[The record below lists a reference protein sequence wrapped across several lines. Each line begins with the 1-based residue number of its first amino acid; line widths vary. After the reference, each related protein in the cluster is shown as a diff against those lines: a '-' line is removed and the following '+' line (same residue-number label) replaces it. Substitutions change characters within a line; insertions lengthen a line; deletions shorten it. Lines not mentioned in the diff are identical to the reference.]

1 MNVLN
6 KLTKK
11 NLLLNKKRTIV
22 TIIGIMLST
31 ALVCAVAGLV
41 TSAQQTFVNLIK
53 NTDGDYHI
61 SFSNVPQEQQKYIIQ
76 NNAVDSYYTTKEL
89 GYSKFESIQNEDK
102 PYIYV
107 VAMNENAFEK
117 GAYKLI
123 EGRMAQNENEIVI
136 PQHLIDNG
144 RVKINVGDKITLNI
158 GTRELMDGSKL
169 NQKNP
174 YLASSSKEYIYQ
186 ETGKA
191 GDNEDYEE
199 QIVDGQTKEYTVVG
213 IMKRTN
219 TGLEPYSAPGYTAV
233 TYSNDEKNADG
244 TDKITSMGTKLNTNA
259 SNEILSAEENEK
271 SVTADATIKNSQTA
285 NFYVTLKNPKEYEN
299 VKNQIKNTIE
309 AETKNEIEVEVNS
322 DLLRFEGVLSESTL
336 GVLYGIASVIIVI
349 IIVSSVF
356 VIRNS
361 FSISVSEKT
370 KQYGMLASVGATKKQ
385 IKRSVLLEGL
395 YIGIIAIPLGILLGI
410 VAIIIL
416 LWIVNLLIGDM
427 MEGTEFVYNVP
438 GMAIL
443 ISVVISGITIFLSC
457 LIPAIKASKIPPIEA
472 IRGTDDIKIKTRK
485 IKTSKLTKKLF
496 GIGGVIASKN
506 LKRNRKKYRTTVVSL
521 VVSISI
527 FIALSSFL
535 TYGQMMTGSY
545 YTDLSYNIAVNGGN
559 EALYEKIATWSGI
572 NSYSYSYQT
581 SAEIDVNKYG
591 TDFAKEELENK
602 KQIYEEDFPE
612 NVGKYEY
619 NTLGLTIVMVNND
632 YFKSY
637 VKSLGMNEKDYS
649 NIAILGD
656 DMMHYLGQ
664 GKSKVEHY
672 FNVKAGESMEVTMDD
687 EQKQIKISKITTER
701 PMGYESCYTEGGYL
715 FVSEDY
721 PVVTKDKSELNS
733 GNLCIDAQKPSE
745 IENKLTD
752 LKKEGEDF
760 EDIMITNLAEYADQQ
775 KRIIILV
782 SIFLYGFIAVITLIG
797 VTNIFNTITTNMI
810 LRSKEFANLKS
821 IGMTTKE
828 FNKMIRLESVMYGTK
843 SLLIGIPIGLLGSYE
858 IFKSFTNSIDF
869 GFIIP
874 WQAIIISVIFVF
886 IIVGLTMKYSLNK
899 INKQNI
905 IETIRQDNI

>member
-11 NLLLNKKRTIV
+11 NLLLNKKRTVV

-76 NNAVDSYYTTKEL
+76 NNAVDSYYVTKEL

-107 VAMNENAFEK
+107 VSMNENAFEK

-144 RVKINVGDKITLNI
+144 RVKINVGDKITLNV

-199 QIVDGQTKEYTVVG
+199 QIVDGQKKEYTVVG
-213 IMKRTN
+213 IMQRPN
-219 TGLEPYSAPGYTAV
+219 TGVEPYTAPGYTAV

-244 TDKITSMGTKLNTNA
+244 TDKITSIGTKLNTNA

-299 VKNQIKNTIE
+299 VINQIKNTME
-309 AETKNEIEVEVNS
+309 AETDSEIEVDINE

-395 YIGIIAIPLGILLGI
+395 YIGIVAIPLGILLGI

-535 TYGQMMTGSY
+535 TYGQMMTSSY
-545 YTDLSYNIAVNGGN
+545 YTDLNYNIAVNGGN
-559 EALYEKIATWSGI
+559 ETLYEKIATWSGI

-612 NVGKYEY
+612 DVGKYEY

-721 PVVTKDKSELNS
+721 PVVTKDRSELNS
-733 GNLCIDAQKPSE
+733 GSLCIDAQKPSE

-752 LKKEGEDF
+752 LKKEGEEF

-775 KRIIILV
+775 RRIIILV

-828 FNKMIRLESVMYGTK
+828 FNKMIKLESIMYGAK
-843 SLLIGIPIGLLGSYE
+843 SLLIGISIGLLGSYA

-869 GFIIP
+869 GFIVP

>member
-107 VAMNENAFEK
+107 VAMNENAFDK
-117 GAYKLI
+117 GAYKLT

-144 RVKINVGDKITLNI
+144 RVKINVGDKITLNV

-199 QIVDGQTKEYTVVG
+199 QIVNGQKKEYTVVG
-213 IMKRTN
+213 IMKRP
-219 TGLEPYSAPGYTAV
+219 GVEPYSAPGYTAV
-233 TYSNDEKNADG
+233 TYSNDGKNVGNAEKTVLAN
-244 TDKITSMGTKLNTNA
+244 TK
-259 SNEILSAEENEK
+259 SA
-271 SVTADATIKNSQTA
+271 TTTA

-299 VKNQIKNTIE
+299 VMNQIKNTIE
-309 AETKNEIEVEVNS
+309 AETDSEIEVDINK
-322 DLLRFEGVLSESTL
+322 DLLRFEGVLSESIL
-336 GVLYGIASVIIVI
+336 GVLYRIAGVIIVI
-349 IIVSSVF
+349 IVVSSVF

-385 IKRSVLLEGL
+385 IKRSVLQEGL
-395 YIGIIAIPLGILLGI
+395 YIGIVAIPLGILLGI

-416 LWIVNLLIGDM
+416 LWIVNLLMGDM
-427 MEGTEFVYNVP
+427 KEGTEFVYNVP

-457 LIPAIKASKIPPIEA
+457 LIPAIKASRIPPIEA
-472 IRGTDDIKIKTRK
+472 IRGTDDIKIKAK
-485 IKTSKLTKKLF
+485 KVKTSKLTKKLF

-545 YTDLSYNIAVNGGN
+545 YTDLNYNITVHGGN

-612 NVGKYEY
+612 DVGKYEY

-656 DMMHYLGQ
+656 DMIHYLGQ

-672 FNVKAGESMEVTMDD
+672 FNVKAGDSMEVIMDD

-733 GNLCIDAQKPSE
+733 GNLCIEAQKPSE

-752 LKKEGEDF
+752 LKKEGEEF

-828 FNKMIRLESVMYGTK
+828 FNKMIKLESIMYGAK
-843 SLLIGIPIGLLGSYE
+843 SLLIGIPIGLFGSYE
-858 IFKSFTNSIDF
+858 VFKSFTNSIDF
-869 GFIIP
+869 GFIVP
-874 WQAIIISVIFVF
+874 WQAIIISVVFVF

>member
-11 NLLLNKKRTIV
+11 NLLLNKKRTVV

-41 TSAQQTFVNLIK
+41 TSAQQTFVNIIK

-107 VAMNENAFEK
+107 VAMNENAFDK
-117 GAYKLI
+117 GAYKLT

-144 RVKINVGDKITLNI
+144 RAKINVGDKITLNV

-191 GDNEDYEE
+191 VDNEDYEE
-199 QIVDGQTKEYTVVG
+199 QIVNGQKKEYTVVG
-213 IMKRTN
+213 IMKRP
-219 TGLEPYSAPGYTAV
+219 GVEPYSAPGYTAV
-233 TYSNDEKNADG
+233 TYSNDGKNVGNAEKTVLAN
-244 TDKITSMGTKLNTNA
+244 TK
-259 SNEILSAEENEK
+259 SA
-271 SVTADATIKNSQTA
+271 TTIA

-416 LWIVNLLIGDM
+416 LWIVNLLLVDM
-427 MEGTEFVYNVP
+427 MEGTSFVYDVP
-438 GMAIL
+438 VAAIL
-443 ISVVISGITIFLSC
+443 ISIAISTVTIFLSC

-581 SAEIDVNKYG
+581 SAVIDVNKYG

-612 NVGKYEY
+612 DVGKYEY

-672 FNVKAGESMEVTMDD
+672 FNVKDGESMEVTMDD

-701 PMGYESCYTEGGYL
+701 PMGYEGCYTEGGYL

>member
-61 SFSNVPQEQQKYIIQ
+61 SFSNVPQEQQKYITQ
-76 NNAVDSYYTTKEL
+76 NNAVDSYYVTKEL

-107 VAMNENAFEK
+107 VSMNENAFEK

-144 RVKINVGDKITLNI
+144 RVKINMGDKITLHV

-191 GDNEDYEE
+191 GDSEDYEE

-213 IMKRTN
+213 IMKRPN

-233 TYSNDEKNADG
+233 TYLNEGGNIG
-244 TDKITSMGTKLNTNA
+244 NTDKKVSKTF
-259 SNEILSAEENEK
+259 
-271 SVTADATIKNSQTA
+271 

-299 VKNQIKNTIE
+299 VMNQIKNTIE
-309 AETKNEIEVEVNS
+309 TENESEIEVEANV

-349 IIVSSVF
+349 IVVSSVF

-545 YTDLSYNIAVNGGN
+545 YTDLNYNITVHGGN

-612 NVGKYEY
+612 DVGKYEY

-656 DMMHYLGQ
+656 DMIHYLGQ

-672 FNVKAGESMEVTMDD
+672 FNVKAGDSMEVTMDD

-752 LKKEGEDF
+752 LKKESEEF
-760 EDIMITNLAEYADQQ
+760 ENIMVTNLAEYADQE

-828 FNKMIRLESVMYGTK
+828 FNKMIKLESIMYGAK
-843 SLLIGIPIGLLGSYE
+843 SLLIGIPIGLFGSYE

-869 GFIIP
+869 GFIVP
-874 WQAIIISVIFVF
+874 WQAIIISVVFVF

>member
-11 NLLLNKKRTIV
+11 NLLLNKKRTVV

-53 NTDGDYHI
+53 NSDGDYHI

-76 NNAVDSYYTTKEL
+76 NNAVDSYYVTKEL
-89 GYSKFESIQNEDK
+89 GYSKLESIQNEDK

-144 RVKINVGDKITLNI
+144 RVKINVGDKITLNV

-191 GDNEDYEE
+191 GDSKDYEE
-199 QIVDGQTKEYTVVG
+199 QIVDGQKKEYTVVG
-213 IMKRTN
+213 IMKRP
-219 TGLEPYSAPGYTAV
+219 GVEPYSAPGYTAV
-233 TYSNDEKNADG
+233 TYSNDGKNVGNAEKTVLAN
-244 TDKITSMGTKLNTNA
+244 TK
-259 SNEILSAEENEK
+259 SA
-271 SVTADATIKNSQTA
+271 TTIA

-299 VKNQIKNTIE
+299 VMNQIKNTIE
-309 AETKNEIEVEVNS
+309 TENESEIEVEANV

-336 GVLYGIASVIIVI
+336 GVLYRIAGVIIVI
-349 IIVSSVF
+349 IVVSSVF

-416 LWIVNLLIGDM
+416 LWIVNLLMGDM

-457 LIPAIKASKIPPIEA
+457 LIPAIKASRIPPIEA

-535 TYGQMMTGSY
+535 TYGQMITGSY
-545 YTDLSYNIAVNGGN
+545 YTDLKCNIAVNGGN

-612 NVGKYEY
+612 DVGKYEY

-656 DMMHYLGQ
+656 DMIHYLGQ

-672 FNVKAGESMEVTMDD
+672 FNVKAGDSMEVTMDN

-733 GNLCIDAQKPSE
+733 GSLCIDAQKPSE

-752 LKKEGEDF
+752 LKKEGEEF

-828 FNKMIRLESVMYGTK
+828 FNKMIKLESIMYGAK
-843 SLLIGIPIGLLGSYE
+843 SLLIGIPIGLFGSYE

-869 GFIIP
+869 GFIVP
-874 WQAIIISVIFVF
+874 WQAIIISVVFVF

>member
-11 NLLLNKKRTIV
+11 NLLLNKKRTVV

-53 NTDGDYHI
+53 NNDGDYHI
-61 SFSNVPQEQQKYIIQ
+61 SFSNVPQEQQKYITQ

-89 GYSKFESIQNEDK
+89 GYSEFESIQNEDK

-107 VAMNENAFEK
+107 VSMNEKAFEK

-144 RVKINVGDKITLNI
+144 RVKINVGDKITLNV

-199 QIVDGQTKEYTVVG
+199 QIVDGQKKEYTVVG
-213 IMKRTN
+213 IMQRPN
-219 TGLEPYSAPGYTAV
+219 TGVEPYTAPGYTAV

-244 TDKITSMGTKLNTNA
+244 TDKITSIGTKLNTNA

-299 VKNQIKNTIE
+299 VINQIKNTME
-309 AETKNEIEVEVNS
+309 AETDSEIEVYINE

-395 YIGIIAIPLGILLGI
+395 YIGIVAIPLGILLGI

-496 GIGGVIASKN
+496 GIGGVIARKN

-559 EALYEKIATWSGI
+559 EALYEKVAT
-572 NSYSYSYQT
+572 
-581 SAEIDVNKYG
+581 
-591 TDFAKEELENK
+591 
-602 KQIYEEDFPE
+602 
-612 NVGKYEY
+612 
-619 NTLGLTIVMVNND
+619 
-632 YFKSY
+632 
-637 VKSLGMNEKDYS
+637 
-649 NIAILGD
+649 
-656 DMMHYLGQ
+656 
-664 GKSKVEHY
+664 
-672 FNVKAGESMEVTMDD
+672 
-687 EQKQIKISKITTER
+687 
-701 PMGYESCYTEGGYL
+701 
-715 FVSEDY
+715 
-721 PVVTKDKSELNS
+721 
-733 GNLCIDAQKPSE
+733 
-745 IENKLTD
+745 
-752 LKKEGEDF
+752 
-760 EDIMITNLAEYADQQ
+760 
-775 KRIIILV
+775 
-782 SIFLYGFIAVITLIG
+782 
-797 VTNIFNTITTNMI
+797 
-810 LRSKEFANLKS
+810 
-821 IGMTTKE
+821 
-828 FNKMIRLESVMYGTK
+828 
-843 SLLIGIPIGLLGSYE
+843 
-858 IFKSFTNSIDF
+858 
-869 GFIIP
+869 
-874 WQAIIISVIFVF
+874 
-886 IIVGLTMKYSLNK
+886 
-899 INKQNI
+899 
-905 IETIRQDNI
+905 

>member
-53 NTDGDYHI
+53 NSDGDYHI

-107 VAMNENAFEK
+107 VAMNENAFDK
-117 GAYKLI
+117 GAYKLT

-144 RVKINVGDKITLNI
+144 RVKTNVGDKITLNV

-199 QIVDGQTKEYTVVG
+199 QIVDGQKKEYTVVG
-213 IMKRTN
+213 IMKRP
-219 TGLEPYSAPGYTAV
+219 GVEPYSAPGYTAV
-233 TYSNDEKNADG
+233 TYSNDGKNVGNAEKTVLAN
-244 TDKITSMGTKLNTNA
+244 TK
-259 SNEILSAEENEK
+259 SA
-271 SVTADATIKNSQTA
+271 TTTA

-309 AETKNEIEVEVNS
+309 AETDSEIEVDINK
-322 DLLRFEGVLSESTL
+322 DLLRFEGVLSESIL
-336 GVLYGIASVIIVI
+336 GVLYRIAGVIIVI
-349 IIVSSVF
+349 IVVSSVF

-385 IKRSVLLEGL
+385 IKRSVLQEGL
-395 YIGIIAIPLGILLGI
+395 YIGIVAIPLGILLGI

-416 LWIVNLLIGDM
+416 LWIVNLLMGDM
-427 MEGTEFVYNVP
+427 REGTEFVYNVP

-457 LIPAIKASKIPPIEA
+457 LIPAIKASRISPIEA

-535 TYGQMMTGSY
+535 TYGQMITGSY
-545 YTDLSYNIAVNGGN
+545 YTDLNYNITVHGGN

-581 SAEIDVNKYG
+581 SAEIDVQKYG

-612 NVGKYEY
+612 DVGKYEH
-619 NTLGLTIVMVNND
+619 NTLGLTIIMFNKD

-656 DMMHYLGQ
+656 DMIHYLGQ

-672 FNVKAGESMEVTMDD
+672 FNVKAGDSMEVTMDD

-721 PVVTKDKSELNS
+721 PVVTKDRSELSS
-733 GNLCIDAQKPSE
+733 GNLCIEAQKPSE

-752 LKKEGEDF
+752 LKKEGEEF

-828 FNKMIRLESVMYGTK
+828 FNKMIKLESIMYGAK
-843 SLLIGIPIGLLGSYE
+843 SLLIGIPIGLFGSYE

-869 GFIIP
+869 GFIVP
-874 WQAIIISVIFVF
+874 WQAIIISVVFVF

>member
-61 SFSNVPQEQQKYIIQ
+61 SFSNVPQEQQKYITQ
-76 NNAVDSYYTTKEL
+76 NNAVDSYYVTKEL

-107 VAMNENAFEK
+107 VSMNENAFEK

-144 RVKINVGDKITLNI
+144 RVKINVGDKITLNV

-191 GDNEDYEE
+191 GDSEDYEE

-213 IMKRTN
+213 IMKRPN

-233 TYSNDEKNADG
+233 TYSNEGGNIG
-244 TDKITSMGTKLNTNA
+244 NTDKKVSKTF
-259 SNEILSAEENEK
+259 
-271 SVTADATIKNSQTA
+271 

-299 VKNQIKNTIE
+299 VMNQIKNTIE
-309 AETKNEIEVEVNS
+309 TENESEIEVEANV

-349 IIVSSVF
+349 IVVSSVF

-545 YTDLSYNIAVNGGN
+545 YTDLNYNITVHGGN

-612 NVGKYEY
+612 DVGKYEY

-656 DMMHYLGQ
+656 DMIHYLGQ

-672 FNVKAGESMEVTMDD
+672 FNVKAGDSMEVTMDD

-733 GNLCIDAQKPSE
+733 GSLCIDAQKPSE

-752 LKKEGEDF
+752 LKKESEEF
-760 EDIMITNLAEYADQQ
+760 ENIMVTNLAEYADQE

-828 FNKMIRLESVMYGTK
+828 FNKMIKLESIMYGAK
-843 SLLIGIPIGLLGSYE
+843 SLLIGIPIGLFGSYE

-869 GFIIP
+869 GFIVP
-874 WQAIIISVIFVF
+874 WQAIIISVVFVF
-886 IIVGLTMKYSLNK
+886 IIVGLTMEYSLNK

>member
-53 NTDGDYHI
+53 NSDGDYHI
-61 SFSNVPQEQQKYIIQ
+61 SFSNVPQEQQKYITQ

-89 GYSKFESIQNEDK
+89 GYSEFESIQNEDK

-107 VAMNENAFEK
+107 FSMNEKAFEK

-144 RVKINVGDKITLNI
+144 RVKIKVGDKITLNV
-158 GTRELMDGSKL
+158 GTRELMDGSML

-191 GDNEDYEE
+191 EDNEDYEE
-199 QIVDGQTKEYTVVG
+199 QIVDGQKKEYTVVG
-213 IMKRTN
+213 IIERPSMN
-219 TGLEPYSAPGYTAV
+219 IEPYTAPGYTAI
-233 TYSNDEKNADG
+233 TYEDSK
-244 TDKITSMGTKLNTNA
+244 
-259 SNEILSAEENEK
+259 NEINAGNPSN
-271 SVTADATIKNSQTA
+271 I
-285 NFYVTLKNPKEYEN
+285 YITLKNPKEYER
-299 VKNQIKNTIE
+299 VEKQIKETIE
-309 AETKNEIEVEVNS
+309 AETSQNIDVDVNT

-336 GVLYGIASVIIVI
+336 GVLYGIAGVIIVI
-349 IIVSSVF
+349 IVVSSVF

-385 IKRSVLLEGL
+385 IRKSVLLEGL

-410 VAIIIL
+410 IAIIIL
-416 LWIVNLLIGDM
+416 LWIVNLLLVDM
-427 MEGTEFVYNVP
+427 MEGTSFVYDVP
-438 GMAIL
+438 VAAIL
-443 ISVVISGITIFLSC
+443 ISIAISTVTIFLSC
-457 LIPAIKASKIPPIEA
+457 LIPAIKASRISPIEA
-472 IRGTDDIKIKTRK
+472 IRGTDDIKIKARK
-485 IKTSKLTKKLF
+485 VKTSKLTKKLF

-506 LKRNRKKYRTTVVSL
+506 LKRNKKKYRTTVISL

-535 TYGQMMTGSY
+535 TYGQKITGSY
-545 YTDLSYNIAVNGGN
+545 YTDLGYNIYVYMPNQELIDIVA
-559 EALYEKIATWSGI
+559 KWDGI
-572 NSYSYSYQT
+572 KDYSYSYQT
-581 SAEIDVNKYG
+581 TASVDTEKYG
-591 TDFAKEELENK
+591 TDFAKQEIADEK
-602 KQIYEEDFPE
+602 AQYEETFPGE
-612 NVGKYEY
+612 DYDKELSLQVVILNR
-619 NTLGLTIVMVNND
+619 D
-632 YFKSY
+632 YFKNY
-637 VKSLGMNEKDYS
+637 VKSLGINDKDYQ

-656 DMMHYLGQ
+656 DVNHYIGD
-664 GKSKVEHY
+664 GKHKIEHY
-672 FNVKAGESMEVTMDD
+672 FNVKQGETMNATIND
-687 EQKQIKISKITTER
+687 EQKQIKITKITEKR
-701 PMGYESCYTEGGYL
+701 PMGYESTYTTGGYL

-721 PVVTKDKSELNS
+721 AQITNRENLMRGGLYINAKNS
-733 GNLCIDAQKPSE
+733 IE
-745 IENKLTD
+745 TENKLND
-752 LKKEGEDF
+752 LKKEDEKFD
-760 EDIMITNLAEYADQQ
+760 EILVENVTLIAEQQ
-775 KRIIILV
+775 KRLILLV

-828 FNKMIRLESVMYGTK
+828 FNKMIKLESVMYGTK
-843 SLLIGIPIGLLGSYE
+843 SLLIGIPIGLIGSYA

-869 GFIIP
+869 GYIVP
-874 WQAIIISVIFVF
+874 WPAIIISIIFVF

>member
-76 NNAVDSYYTTKEL
+76 NNAVDSYYVTKEL

-107 VAMNENAFEK
+107 VAMNENAFDK
-117 GAYKLI
+117 GAYKLT

-144 RVKINVGDKITLNI
+144 RVKINVGDKIILNV

-199 QIVDGQTKEYTVVG
+199 QIVDGQEKEYTVVG
-213 IMKRTN
+213 IMKRP
-219 TGLEPYSAPGYTAV
+219 GVEPYSAPGYTAV
-233 TYSNDEKNADG
+233 TYSNDGKNVGNAEKTVLAN
-244 TDKITSMGTKLNTNA
+244 TK
-259 SNEILSAEENEK
+259 SA
-271 SVTADATIKNSQTA
+271 TTIA

-299 VKNQIKNTIE
+299 VMNQIKNTIE
-309 AETKNEIEVEVNS
+309 TENESEIEVEANV

-349 IIVSSVF
+349 IVVSSVF

-457 LIPAIKASKIPPIEA
+457 LIPAIKASRIPPIEA

-535 TYGQMMTGSY
+535 TYGQMITGSY
-545 YTDLSYNIAVNGGN
+545 YTDLNYNIAVHGGN
-559 EALYEKIATWSGI
+559 EALYAKVATWNGI
-572 NSYSYSYQT
+572 KSYSYSYQT

-612 NVGKYEY
+612 DVGKYEH
-619 NTLGLTIVMVNND
+619 NTLGLTIIMFNKD

-656 DMMHYLGQ
+656 DMIHYLGQ
-664 GKSKVEHY
+664 GKSKIEHY
-672 FNVKAGESMEVTMDD
+672 FNVKAGDSMEVTMDD

-721 PVVTKDKSELNS
+721 PVVTKDRSELSS
-733 GNLCIDAQKPSE
+733 GNLCIEAQKPSE

-752 LKKEGEDF
+752 LKKEGEEF

-828 FNKMIRLESVMYGTK
+828 FNKMIKLESIMYGAK
-843 SLLIGIPIGLLGSYE
+843 SLLIGIPIGLFGSYE
-858 IFKSFTNSIDF
+858 VFKSFTNSIDF
-869 GFIIP
+869 GFIVP

>member
-11 NLLLNKKRTIV
+11 NLLLNKKRTVV

-53 NTDGDYHI
+53 NSDGDYHI
-61 SFSNVPQEQQKYIIQ
+61 SFSNVPQEQQKYITL

-107 VAMNENAFEK
+107 VSMNEKAFEK

-144 RVKINVGDKITLNI
+144 RVKINVGDKITLNV

-186 ETGKA
+186 ETGRA
-191 GDNEDYEE
+191 RDNEDYEE
-199 QIVDGQTKEYTVVG
+199 QIVDGQKKEYTVVG
-213 IMKRTN
+213 IMKRPN
-219 TGLEPYSAPGYTAV
+219 TGVEPYTAPGYMAV
-233 TYSNDEKNADG
+233 TYSNEGGNIG
-244 TDKITSMGTKLNTNA
+244 NTDKKVSKTS
-259 SNEILSAEENEK
+259 
-271 SVTADATIKNSQTA
+271 

-581 SAEIDVNKYG
+581 SAVIDVNKYG

-612 NVGKYEY
+612 DVGKYEY

>member
-53 NTDGDYHI
+53 NSDGDYHI
-61 SFSNVPQEQQKYIIQ
+61 SFSNVPQEQQKYITQ

-89 GYSKFESIQNEDK
+89 GYSEFESIQNEDK

-107 VAMNENAFEK
+107 VSMNEKAFEK

-144 RVKINVGDKITLNI
+144 RVKINVGDKITLNV

-186 ETGKA
+186 ETGRA
-191 GDNEDYEE
+191 RDNEDYEE
-199 QIVDGQTKEYTVVG
+199 QIVDGQKKEYTVVG
-213 IMKRTN
+213 IMKRPN
-219 TGLEPYSAPGYTAV
+219 TGVEPYTAPGYMAV
-233 TYSNDEKNADG
+233 TYSNEGGNIG
-244 TDKITSMGTKLNTNA
+244 NTDKKVSKTS
-259 SNEILSAEENEK
+259 
-271 SVTADATIKNSQTA
+271 

-309 AETKNEIEVEVNS
+309 AETKNEIEVEVNA

-581 SAEIDVNKYG
+581 SAVIDVNKYG

-612 NVGKYEY
+612 DVGKYEY

>member
-53 NTDGDYHI
+53 NSDGDYHI
-61 SFSNVPQEQQKYIIQ
+61 SFSNVPQEQQKYITQ

-89 GYSKFESIQNEDK
+89 GYSEFESIQNEDK

-107 VAMNENAFEK
+107 FSMNEKAFEK

-144 RVKINVGDKITLNI
+144 RVKIKVGDKITLNV
-158 GTRELMDGSKL
+158 GTRELMDGSML

-199 QIVDGQTKEYTVVG
+199 QIVDGQEKEYTVVG
-213 IMKRTN
+213 IMKRPN
-219 TGLEPYSAPGYTAV
+219 TGVEPYTAPGYTAV
-233 TYSNDEKNADG
+233 TYSNSG
-244 TDKITSMGTKLNTNA
+244 TA
-259 SNEILSAEENEK
+259 
-271 SVTADATIKNSQTA
+271 TA

-361 FSISVSEKT
+361 FSISV
-370 KQYGMLASVGATKKQ
+370 SVGATKKQ

-581 SAEIDVNKYG
+581 SAVIDVNKYG

-612 NVGKYEY
+612 DVGKYEY

-672 FNVKAGESMEVTMDD
+672 FNVKDGESMEVTMDD

-701 PMGYESCYTEGGYL
+701 PMGYEGCYTEGGYL

>member
-76 NNAVDSYYTTKEL
+76 NNAVDSYYVTKEL

-107 VAMNENAFEK
+107 VAMNENAFDK
-117 GAYKLI
+117 GAYKLT

-144 RVKINVGDKITLNI
+144 RVKINVGDKIILNV

-199 QIVDGQTKEYTVVG
+199 QIVDGQEKEYTVVG
-213 IMKRTN
+213 IMKRP
-219 TGLEPYSAPGYTAV
+219 GVEPYSAPGYTAV
-233 TYSNDEKNADG
+233 TYSNDGKNVGNAEKTVLAN
-244 TDKITSMGTKLNTNA
+244 TK
-259 SNEILSAEENEK
+259 SA
-271 SVTADATIKNSQTA
+271 TTIA

-299 VKNQIKNTIE
+299 VMNQIKNTIE
-309 AETKNEIEVEVNS
+309 AETDSEIEVDINK

-349 IIVSSVF
+349 IVVSSVF

-612 NVGKYEY
+612 DVGKYEY

-656 DMMHYLGQ
+656 DMIHYLGQ

-672 FNVKAGESMEVTMDD
+672 FNVKAGDSMEVTMDD

-721 PVVTKDKSELNS
+721 PVVTKDRSELSS
-733 GNLCIDAQKPSE
+733 GNLCIEAQKPSE

-752 LKKEGEDF
+752 LKKEGEEF

-828 FNKMIRLESVMYGTK
+828 FNKMIKLESIMYGAK
-843 SLLIGIPIGLLGSYE
+843 SLLIGIPIGLFGSYE
-858 IFKSFTNSIDF
+858 VFKSFTNSIDF
-869 GFIIP
+869 GFIVP

>member
-11 NLLLNKKRTIV
+11 NLLLNKKRTVV

-53 NTDGDYHI
+53 NSDGDYHI

-76 NNAVDSYYTTKEL
+76 NNAVDSYYVTKEL
-89 GYSKFESIQNEDK
+89 GYSKFESIQNDDK

-107 VAMNENAFEK
+107 VSMNEKAFEK

-144 RVKINVGDKITLNI
+144 RVKINVGDKITLNV

-271 SVTADATIKNSQTA
+271 SVTADATIKNLQTA

-559 EALYEKIATWSGI
+559 ETLYEKVATWSGI
-572 NSYSYSYQT
+572 KSYSYSYQT

-632 YFKSY
+632 YFKLY

-701 PMGYESCYTEGGYL
+701 PMGYEGCYTEGGYL

-828 FNKMIRLESVMYGTK
+828 FNKMIKLESIMYGAK
-843 SLLIGIPIGLLGSYE
+843 SLLIGIPIGLLGSYA

-874 WQAIIISVIFVF
+874 WHAIIISVIFVF

-905 IETIRQDNI
+905 METIRQDNI

>member
-11 NLLLNKKRTIV
+11 NLLLNKKRTVV

-53 NTDGDYHI
+53 NNDGDYHI
-61 SFSNVPQEQQKYIIQ
+61 SFSNVPQEQQKYITQ

-89 GYSKFESIQNEDK
+89 GYSEFESIQNEDK

-107 VAMNENAFEK
+107 VSMNEKAFEK

-144 RVKINVGDKITLNI
+144 RVKINVGDKITLNV

-199 QIVDGQTKEYTVVG
+199 QIVDGQKKEYTVVG
-213 IMKRTN
+213 IMQRPN
-219 TGLEPYSAPGYTAV
+219 TGVEPYTAPGYTAV
-233 TYSNDEKNADG
+233 TYSNEGGNIG
-244 TDKITSMGTKLNTNA
+244 NTDKKVSKTS
-259 SNEILSAEENEK
+259 
-271 SVTADATIKNSQTA
+271 

-299 VKNQIKNTIE
+299 VINQIKNTME
-309 AETKNEIEVEVNS
+309 AETDSEIEVYINE

-395 YIGIIAIPLGILLGI
+395 YIGIVAIPLGILLGI

-535 TYGQMMTGSY
+535 TYGQMMTSSY
-545 YTDLSYNIAVNGGN
+545 YTDLNYNIAVNGGN
-559 EALYEKIATWSGI
+559 ETLYEKIATWSGI

-581 SAEIDVNKYG
+581 SAVIDVNKYG

-612 NVGKYEY
+612 DVGKYEY

-672 FNVKAGESMEVTMDD
+672 FNVKAGEVMEATMDD

-721 PVVTKDKSELNS
+721 PVVTKDRSELNS
-733 GNLCIDAQKPSE
+733 GSLCIDAQKPSE

-752 LKKEGEDF
+752 LKKESEEF
-760 EDIMITNLAEYADQQ
+760 ENIMVTNLAEYADQQ

-782 SIFLYGFIAVITLIG
+782 
-797 VTNIFNTITTNMI
+797 
-810 LRSKEFANLKS
+810 
-821 IGMTTKE
+821 
-828 FNKMIRLESVMYGTK
+828 
-843 SLLIGIPIGLLGSYE
+843 
-858 IFKSFTNSIDF
+858 
-869 GFIIP
+869 
-874 WQAIIISVIFVF
+874 
-886 IIVGLTMKYSLNK
+886 
-899 INKQNI
+899 
-905 IETIRQDNI
+905 

>member
-53 NTDGDYHI
+53 NSDGDYHI
-61 SFSNVPQEQQKYIIQ
+61 SLSNVPQEQQRYITQ

-89 GYSKFESIQNEDK
+89 GYSEFESIQNEDK

-107 VAMNENAFEK
+107 VSMNENAFEK
-117 GAYKLI
+117 GAYKLT

-144 RVKINVGDKITLNI
+144 RVKINVGDKITLNV

-199 QIVDGQTKEYTVVG
+199 QIVDGQKKEYTVVG
-213 IMKRTN
+213 IMKRPN

-233 TYSNDEKNADG
+233 TYSNEGGNIG
-244 TDKITSMGTKLNTNA
+244 NTDKKVSKTS
-259 SNEILSAEENEK
+259 
-271 SVTADATIKNSQTA
+271 

-309 AETKNEIEVEVNS
+309 AETKNEIEVEVNA

-602 KQIYEEDFPE
+602 KQIYEEDFQE

>member
-1 MNVLN
+1 
-6 KLTKK
+6 
-11 NLLLNKKRTIV
+11 
-22 TIIGIMLST
+22 
-31 ALVCAVAGLV
+31 
-41 TSAQQTFVNLIK
+41 
-53 NTDGDYHI
+53 
-61 SFSNVPQEQQKYIIQ
+61 VPQEQQKYITQ

-89 GYSKFESIQNEDK
+89 GYSEFESIQNEDK

-107 VAMNENAFEK
+107 VSMNEKAFEK

-144 RVKINVGDKITLNI
+144 RVKINVGDKITLNV

-186 ETGKA
+186 ETGRA
-191 GDNEDYEE
+191 RDNEDYEE
-199 QIVDGQTKEYTVVG
+199 QIVDGQKKEYTVVG
-213 IMKRTN
+213 IMKRPN
-219 TGLEPYSAPGYTAV
+219 TGVEPYTAPGYMAV
-233 TYSNDEKNADG
+233 TYSNEGGNIG
-244 TDKITSMGTKLNTNA
+244 NTDKKVSKTS
-259 SNEILSAEENEK
+259 
-271 SVTADATIKNSQTA
+271 

-581 SAEIDVNKYG
+581 SAVIDVNKYG

-612 NVGKYEY
+612 DVGKYEY

>member
-61 SFSNVPQEQQKYIIQ
+61 SFSNVPQEQQKYITQ

-89 GYSKFESIQNEDK
+89 GYSRFESIQNEDK

-107 VAMNENAFEK
+107 VSMNENAFEK

-144 RVKINVGDKITLNI
+144 RVKINVGDKITLNV

-191 GDNEDYEE
+191 GDSEDYEE

-213 IMKRTN
+213 IMKRPN

-233 TYSNDEKNADG
+233 TYSNEGGNIG
-244 TDKITSMGTKLNTNA
+244 NTDKKVSKTF
-259 SNEILSAEENEK
+259 
-271 SVTADATIKNSQTA
+271 

-299 VKNQIKNTIE
+299 VMNQIKNTIE
-309 AETKNEIEVEVNS
+309 TENESEIEVEANV

-349 IIVSSVF
+349 IVVSSVF

-545 YTDLSYNIAVNGGN
+545 YTDLNYNITVHGGN

-612 NVGKYEY
+612 DVGKYEY

-656 DMMHYLGQ
+656 DMIHYLGQ

-672 FNVKAGESMEVTMDD
+672 FNVKAGDSMEVTMDD

-733 GNLCIDAQKPSE
+733 GSLCIDAQKPSE

-752 LKKEGEDF
+752 LKKESEEF
-760 EDIMITNLAEYADQQ
+760 ENIMVTNLAEYADQE

-828 FNKMIRLESVMYGTK
+828 FNKMIKLESIMYGTK
-843 SLLIGIPIGLLGSYE
+843 SLLIGIPIGLFGSYE

-869 GFIIP
+869 GFIVP

>member
-11 NLLLNKKRTIV
+11 NLLLNKKRTVV

-53 NTDGDYHI
+53 NNDGDYHI
-61 SFSNVPQEQQKYIIQ
+61 SFSNVPQEQQKYITQ

-144 RVKINVGDKITLNI
+144 RVKINVGDKITLDI

-186 ETGKA
+186 ETGAA

-213 IMKRTN
+213 IMKRPN

-233 TYSNDEKNADG
+233 TYSNEGGNIG
-244 TDKITSMGTKLNTNA
+244 NTDKKVSK
-259 SNEILSAEENEK
+259 
-271 SVTADATIKNSQTA
+271 TA

-299 VKNQIKNTIE
+299 VINQIKNTME
-309 AETKNEIEVEVNS
+309 AETDSEIEVDINE

-395 YIGIIAIPLGILLGI
+395 YIGIVAIPLGILLGI

-559 EALYEKIATWSGI
+559 EALYEKVATWSGI
-572 NSYSYSYQT
+572 KSYSYSYQT

-664 GKSKVEHY
+664 GKYKVEHY
-672 FNVKAGESMEVTMDD
+672 FNVKAGEVMEATMDD

-721 PVVTKDKSELNS
+721 PVVTKDRSELNS
-733 GNLCIDAQKPSE
+733 GSLCIDAQKPSE

-752 LKKEGEDF
+752 LKKEGEEF

-775 KRIIILV
+775 RRIIILV

-828 FNKMIRLESVMYGTK
+828 FNKMIKLESIMYGAK
-843 SLLIGIPIGLLGSYE
+843 SLLIGIPIGLLGSYA

-869 GFIIP
+869 GFIVP

>member
-11 NLLLNKKRTIV
+11 NLLLNKKRTVV

-53 NTDGDYHI
+53 NSDGDYHI

-76 NNAVDSYYTTKEL
+76 NNAVDSYYVTKEL
-89 GYSKFESIQNEDK
+89 GYSKLESIQNEDK

-144 RVKINVGDKITLNI
+144 RVKINVGDKITLNV

-191 GDNEDYEE
+191 GDSKDYEE
-199 QIVDGQTKEYTVVG
+199 QIVDGQKKEYTVVG
-213 IMKRTN
+213 IMKRP
-219 TGLEPYSAPGYTAV
+219 GVEPYSAPGYTAV
-233 TYSNDEKNADG
+233 TYSNDGKNVGNAEKTVLAN
-244 TDKITSMGTKLNTNA
+244 TK
-259 SNEILSAEENEK
+259 SA
-271 SVTADATIKNSQTA
+271 TTIA

-299 VKNQIKNTIE
+299 VMNQIKNTIE
-309 AETKNEIEVEVNS
+309 TENESEIEVEANV

-336 GVLYGIASVIIVI
+336 GVLYRIAGVIIVI
-349 IIVSSVF
+349 IVVSSVF

-535 TYGQMMTGSY
+535 TYGQMITGSY
-545 YTDLSYNIAVNGGN
+545 YTDLKCNIAVNGGN

-612 NVGKYEY
+612 DVGKYEY

-672 FNVKAGESMEVTMDD
+672 FNVKDGESMEVTMDD

-733 GNLCIDAQKPSE
+733 GSLCIDAQKPSE

-828 FNKMIRLESVMYGTK
+828 FNKMIKLESIMYGAK
-843 SLLIGIPIGLLGSYE
+843 SLLIGIPIGLFGSYE

-869 GFIIP
+869 GFIVP
-874 WQAIIISVIFVF
+874 WQAIIISVVFVF

>member
-11 NLLLNKKRTIV
+11 NLLLNKKRTVV

-76 NNAVDSYYTTKEL
+76 NNAVDSYYVTKEL

-107 VAMNENAFEK
+107 VSMNENAFEK

-144 RVKINVGDKITLNI
+144 RVKINVGDKITLNV

-213 IMKRTN
+213 IMKRPN

-233 TYSNDEKNADG
+233 TYSNEGGNIG
-244 TDKITSMGTKLNTNA
+244 NTDKKVSK
-259 SNEILSAEENEK
+259 
-271 SVTADATIKNSQTA
+271 TA

-299 VKNQIKNTIE
+299 VINQIKNTME
-309 AETKNEIEVEVNS
+309 AETDSEIEVDINE

-395 YIGIIAIPLGILLGI
+395 YIGIVAIPLGILLGI

-427 MEGTEFVYNVP
+427 MEGTGFVYNVP

-535 TYGQMMTGSY
+535 TYGQMMTSSY
-545 YTDLSYNIAVNGGN
+545 YTDLNYNIAVNGGN
-559 EALYEKIATWSGI
+559 ETLYEKIATWSGI

-612 NVGKYEY
+612 DVGKYEY

-672 FNVKAGESMEVTMDD
+672 FNVKAGEVMEATMDD

-721 PVVTKDKSELNS
+721 PVVTKDRSELNS
-733 GNLCIDAQKPSE
+733 GSLCIDAQKPSE

-752 LKKEGEDF
+752 LKKEGEEF

-775 KRIIILV
+775 RRIIILV

-828 FNKMIRLESVMYGTK
+828 FNKMIKLESIMYGAK
-843 SLLIGIPIGLLGSYE
+843 SLLIGISIGLLGSYA

-869 GFIIP
+869 GFIVP

>member
-11 NLLLNKKRTIV
+11 NLLLNKKRTVV

-61 SFSNVPQEQQKYIIQ
+61 SFSNVPQEQQKYITQ

-89 GYSKFESIQNEDK
+89 GYSRFESIQNEDK

-107 VAMNENAFEK
+107 VSMNENAFEK

-144 RVKINVGDKITLNI
+144 RVKINVGDKITLNV
-158 GTRELMDGSKL
+158 GTRKLMDGSKL

-213 IMKRTN
+213 IMKRPN
-219 TGLEPYSAPGYTAV
+219 TGVEPYTAPGYTAV
-233 TYSNDEKNADG
+233 TYSNDDKNVGNAEKTVLAN
-244 TDKITSMGTKLNTNA
+244 TK
-259 SNEILSAEENEK
+259 SA
-271 SVTADATIKNSQTA
+271 TTIA

-299 VKNQIKNTIE
+299 VMNQIKNTIE
-309 AETKNEIEVEVNS
+309 TENESEIEVEANV

-349 IIVSSVF
+349 IVVSSVF

-416 LWIVNLLIGDM
+416 LWIVNLLMGDM

-443 ISVVISGITIFLSC
+443 ISIAISGITIFLSC
-457 LIPAIKASKIPPIEA
+457 LIPAIKASRIPPIEA
-472 IRGTDDIKIKTRK
+472 IRGTDDIKIKARK
-485 IKTSKLTKKLF
+485 VKTSKLTKKLF

-535 TYGQMMTGSY
+535 TYGQMITGSY
-545 YTDLSYNIAVNGGN
+545 YTDLNYNIAVNGGN

-612 NVGKYEY
+612 DVGKYEY

-656 DMMHYLGQ
+656 DMIHYLGQ

-672 FNVKAGESMEVTMDD
+672 FNVKAGDSMEVTMDD

-733 GNLCIDAQKPSE
+733 GNLCIEAQKPSE

-752 LKKEGEDF
+752 LKKESEEF
-760 EDIMITNLAEYADQQ
+760 ENIMITNLDQYADQQ

-874 WQAIIISVIFVF
+874 WHAIIISVIFVF

>member
-11 NLLLNKKRTIV
+11 NLLLNKKRTVV

-76 NNAVDSYYTTKEL
+76 NNAVDSYYVTKEL

-107 VAMNENAFEK
+107 AAMNENAFEK

-144 RVKINVGDKITLNI
+144 RVKINVGDKITLNV

-233 TYSNDEKNADG
+233 TYSNEEKIADG
-244 TDKITSMGTKLNTNA
+244 TDKITSIGTKLNTNA

-299 VKNQIKNTIE
+299 VINQIKNTME
-309 AETKNEIEVEVNS
+309 AETDSEIEVDINE

-349 IIVSSVF
+349 IVVSSVF

-395 YIGIIAIPLGILLGI
+395 YIGIVAIPLGILLGI

-535 TYGQMMTGSY
+535 TYGQMMTSSY
-545 YTDLSYNIAVNGGN
+545 YTDLNYNIAVNGGN
-559 EALYEKIATWSGI
+559 ETLYEKIATWSGI

-612 NVGKYEY
+612 DVGKYEY

-664 GKSKVEHY
+664 GKYKVEHY
-672 FNVKAGESMEVTMDD
+672 FNVKAGEVMEATMDD

-721 PVVTKDKSELNS
+721 PVVTKDRSELNS
-733 GNLCIDAQKPSE
+733 GSLCIDAQKPSE

-752 LKKEGEDF
+752 LKKESEEF
-760 EDIMITNLAEYADQQ
+760 ENIMVTNLAEYADQQ
-775 KRIIILV
+775 RRIIILV

-828 FNKMIRLESVMYGTK
+828 FNKMIKLESIMYGAK
-843 SLLIGIPIGLLGSYE
+843 SLLIGIPIGLLGSYA

-869 GFIIP
+869 GFIVP

>member
-53 NTDGDYHI
+53 NSDGDYHI
-61 SFSNVPQEQQKYIIQ
+61 SFSNVPQEQQKYITQ

-89 GYSKFESIQNEDK
+89 GYSEFESIQNEDK

-107 VAMNENAFEK
+107 VSMNEKAFEK

-144 RVKINVGDKITLNI
+144 RVKINVGDKITLNV

-186 ETGKA
+186 ETGRA
-191 GDNEDYEE
+191 RDNEDYEE
-199 QIVDGQTKEYTVVG
+199 QIVDGQKKEYTVVG
-213 IMKRTN
+213 IMKRPN
-219 TGLEPYSAPGYTAV
+219 TGVEPYTAPGYMAV
-233 TYSNDEKNADG
+233 TYSNEGGNIG
-244 TDKITSMGTKLNTNA
+244 NTDKKVSKTS
-259 SNEILSAEENEK
+259 
-271 SVTADATIKNSQTA
+271 

-581 SAEIDVNKYG
+581 SAVIDLNKYG

-612 NVGKYEY
+612 DVGKYEY

>member
-11 NLLLNKKRTIV
+11 NLLLNKKRTVV

-53 NTDGDYHI
+53 NSDGDYHI

-76 NNAVDSYYTTKEL
+76 NNAVDSYYVTKEL
-89 GYSKFESIQNEDK
+89 GYSKLESIQNEDK

-144 RVKINVGDKITLNI
+144 RVKINVGDKIALNV

-191 GDNEDYEE
+191 GDSKDYEE
-199 QIVDGQTKEYTVVG
+199 QIVDGQKKEYTVVG
-213 IMKRTN
+213 IMKRP
-219 TGLEPYSAPGYTAV
+219 GVEPYSAPGYTAV
-233 TYSNDEKNADG
+233 TYSNDGKNVGNAEKTVLAN
-244 TDKITSMGTKLNTNA
+244 TK
-259 SNEILSAEENEK
+259 SA
-271 SVTADATIKNSQTA
+271 TTIA

-299 VKNQIKNTIE
+299 VMNQIKNTIE
-309 AETKNEIEVEVNS
+309 TENESEIEVEANV

-336 GVLYGIASVIIVI
+336 GVLYRIAGVIIVI
-349 IIVSSVF
+349 IVVSSVF

-416 LWIVNLLIGDM
+416 LWIVNLLMGDM

-457 LIPAIKASKIPPIEA
+457 LIPAIKASRIPPIEA

-535 TYGQMMTGSY
+535 TYGQMITGSY
-545 YTDLSYNIAVNGGN
+545 YTDLKCNIAVNGGN

-612 NVGKYEY
+612 DVGKYEY

-656 DMMHYLGQ
+656 DMIHYLGQ

-672 FNVKAGESMEVTMDD
+672 FNVKAGDSMEVTMDN

-733 GNLCIDAQKPSE
+733 GSLCIDAQKPSE

-752 LKKEGEDF
+752 LKKEGEEF

-828 FNKMIRLESVMYGTK
+828 FNKMIKLESIMYGAK
-843 SLLIGIPIGLLGSYE
+843 SLLIGIPIGLFGSYE

-869 GFIIP
+869 GFIVP
-874 WQAIIISVIFVF
+874 WQAIIISVVFVF

>member
-11 NLLLNKKRTIV
+11 NLLLNKKRTVV

-61 SFSNVPQEQQKYIIQ
+61 SFSNVPQEQQKYITQ
-76 NNAVDSYYTTKEL
+76 NNAVDSYYVTKEL

-107 VAMNENAFEK
+107 AAMNENAFEK

-144 RVKINVGDKITLNI
+144 RVKINVGDKITLNV

-213 IMKRTN
+213 IMKRPN

-233 TYSNDEKNADG
+233 TYSNEGGNIG
-244 TDKITSMGTKLNTNA
+244 NTDKKVSK
-259 SNEILSAEENEK
+259 
-271 SVTADATIKNSQTA
+271 TA

-299 VKNQIKNTIE
+299 VINQIKNTME
-309 AETKNEIEVEVNS
+309 AETDSKIEVDINE

-395 YIGIIAIPLGILLGI
+395 YIGIVAIPLGILLGI

-535 TYGQMMTGSY
+535 TYGQMMTNSY
-545 YTDLSYNIAVNGGN
+545 YTDLNYNIAVNGGN
-559 EALYEKIATWSGI
+559 ETLYEKIATWSGI

-612 NVGKYEY
+612 DVGKYEY

-664 GKSKVEHY
+664 GKYKVEHY
-672 FNVKAGESMEVTMDD
+672 FNVKAGEVMEATMDD

-721 PVVTKDKSELNS
+721 PVVTKDRSELNS
-733 GNLCIDAQKPSE
+733 GSLCIDAQKPSE

-752 LKKEGEDF
+752 LKKEGEEF

-775 KRIIILV
+775 RRIIILV

-828 FNKMIRLESVMYGTK
+828 FNKMIKLESIMYGAK
-843 SLLIGIPIGLLGSYE
+843 SLLIGIPIGLLGSYA

-869 GFIIP
+869 GFIVP

>member
-61 SFSNVPQEQQKYIIQ
+61 SFSNVPQEQQKYITQ
-76 NNAVDSYYTTKEL
+76 NNAVDSYYVTKEL

-107 VAMNENAFEK
+107 VSMNENAFEK

-144 RVKINVGDKITLNI
+144 RVKINVGDKITLNV

-191 GDNEDYEE
+191 GDSEDYEE

-213 IMKRTN
+213 IMKRPN
-219 TGLEPYSAPGYTAV
+219 TGVEPYTAPGYTAV
-233 TYSNDEKNADG
+233 TYSNDDKNVGNAEKTVLAN
-244 TDKITSMGTKLNTNA
+244 TK
-259 SNEILSAEENEK
+259 SA
-271 SVTADATIKNSQTA
+271 TTIA

-299 VKNQIKNTIE
+299 VMNQIKNTIE
-309 AETKNEIEVEVNS
+309 TENESEIEVEANV

-349 IIVSSVF
+349 IVVSSVF

-416 LWIVNLLIGDM
+416 LWIVNLLMGDM

-443 ISVVISGITIFLSC
+443 ISIAISGITIFLSC
-457 LIPAIKASKIPPIEA
+457 LIPAIKASRIPPIEA
-472 IRGTDDIKIKTRK
+472 IRGTDDIKIKARK
-485 IKTSKLTKKLF
+485 VKTSKLTKKLF

-535 TYGQMMTGSY
+535 TYGQMITGSY
-545 YTDLSYNIAVNGGN
+545 YTDLNYNIAVNGGN

-612 NVGKYEY
+612 DVGKYEY

-656 DMMHYLGQ
+656 DMIHYLGQ

-672 FNVKAGESMEVTMDD
+672 FNVKAGDSMEVTMDD

-733 GNLCIDAQKPSE
+733 GNLCIEAQKPSE

-752 LKKEGEDF
+752 LKKESEEF
-760 EDIMITNLAEYADQQ
+760 ENIMITNLDQYADQQ
-775 KRIIILV
+775 RRIIVLV

-828 FNKMIRLESVMYGTK
+828 FNKMIKLESIMYGAK
-843 SLLIGIPIGLLGSYE
+843 SLLIGIPIGLFGSYE

-869 GFIIP
+869 GFIVP

>member
-11 NLLLNKKRTIV
+11 NLLLNKKRTVV

-53 NTDGDYHI
+53 NSDGDYHI
-61 SFSNVPQEQQKYIIQ
+61 SFSNVPQEQQKYITQ

-144 RVKINVGDKITLNI
+144 RVKINMGDKITLNV

-233 TYSNDEKNADG
+233 TYSNEGGNIG
-244 TDKITSMGTKLNTNA
+244 NTDKKVSKTS
-259 SNEILSAEENEK
+259 
-271 SVTADATIKNSQTA
+271 

-299 VKNQIKNTIE
+299 VMNQIKNTIE
-309 AETKNEIEVEVNS
+309 AETDSEIEVDINE
-322 DLLRFEGVLSESTL
+322 DLLRFEGVLSESIL
-336 GVLYGIASVIIVI
+336 GVLYRIAGVIIVI
-349 IIVSSVF
+349 IVVSSVF

-416 LWIVNLLIGDM
+416 LWIANLLLVDM
-427 MEGTEFVYNVP
+427 MEGTSFVYDVP

-612 NVGKYEY
+612 DVGKYEY

-656 DMMHYLGQ
+656 DMIHYLGQ

-672 FNVKAGESMEVTMDD
+672 FNVKAGDSMEVTMDD

-721 PVVTKDKSELNS
+721 PVVTKDRSELSS
-733 GNLCIDAQKPSE
+733 GNLCIEAQKPSE

-752 LKKEGEDF
+752 LKKEGEEF

-828 FNKMIRLESVMYGTK
+828 FNKMIKLESIMYGAK
-843 SLLIGIPIGLLGSYE
+843 SLLIGIPIGLFGSYE
-858 IFKSFTNSIDF
+858 VFKSFTNSIDF
-869 GFIIP
+869 GFIVP

>member
-11 NLLLNKKRTIV
+11 NLLLNKKRTVV

-61 SFSNVPQEQQKYIIQ
+61 SFSNVPQEQQKYITQ

-107 VAMNENAFEK
+107 VSMNEKAFEK

-144 RVKINVGDKITLNI
+144 RVKINVGDKITLDV
-158 GTRELMDGSKL
+158 GTRELMDGSKH

-199 QIVDGQTKEYTVVG
+199 QIVDGQKKEYTVVG
-213 IMKRTN
+213 IMKRPN
-219 TGLEPYSAPGYTAV
+219 TGVEPYTAPGYTAV
-233 TYSNDEKNADG
+233 TYSNDDKNVGNAEKTVLAN
-244 TDKITSMGTKLNTNA
+244 TK
-259 SNEILSAEENEK
+259 SA
-271 SVTADATIKNSQTA
+271 TTIA

-299 VKNQIKNTIE
+299 VMNQIKNTIE
-309 AETKNEIEVEVNS
+309 TENESEIEVEANV

-349 IIVSSVF
+349 IVVSSVF

-416 LWIVNLLIGDM
+416 LWIVNLLMGDM

-535 TYGQMMTGSY
+535 TYGQMITGSY
-545 YTDLSYNIAVNGGN
+545 YTDLNYNIAVNGGN

-602 KQIYEEDFPE
+602 KQMYEEDFPE
-612 NVGKYEY
+612 DVGKYEY

-733 GNLCIDAQKPSE
+733 GNLCIEAQKPSE

-752 LKKEGEDF
+752 LKKESEEF
-760 EDIMITNLAEYADQQ
+760 ENIMITNLDQYADQQ
-775 KRIIILV
+775 RRIIVLV

-828 FNKMIRLESVMYGTK
+828 FNKMIKLESIMYGAK
-843 SLLIGIPIGLLGSYE
+843 SLLIGIPIGLFGSYE

-869 GFIIP
+869 GFIVP

>member
-11 NLLLNKKRTIV
+11 NLLLNKKRTVV

-53 NTDGDYHI
+53 NSDGDYHI
-61 SFSNVPQEQQKYIIQ
+61 SFSNVPQEQQKYITQ

-89 GYSKFESIQNEDK
+89 GYSEFESIQNEDK

-107 VAMNENAFEK
+107 VSMNEKAFEK

-144 RVKINVGDKITLNI
+144 RVKINMGDKITLNV

-199 QIVDGQTKEYTVVG
+199 QIVDGQKKEYTVVG
-213 IMKRTN
+213 IIERPSMN
-219 TGLEPYSAPGYTAV
+219 IEPYTAPGYTAI
-233 TYSNDEKNADG
+233 TYEDSKNEINAE
-244 TDKITSMGTKLNTNA
+244 NTN
-259 SNEILSAEENEK
+259 NIY
-271 SVTADATIKNSQTA
+271 I
-285 NFYVTLKNPKEYEN
+285 TLKNPKEYER
-299 VKNQIKNTIE
+299 VEKQIKETIE
-309 AETKNEIEVEVNS
+309 AETSQNIDVDVNT

-336 GVLYGIASVIIVI
+336 GVLYGIAGVIIVI
-349 IIVSSVF
+349 IVVSSVF

-385 IKRSVLLEGL
+385 IRKSVLLEGL
-395 YIGIIAIPLGILLGI
+395 YIGIISIPLGILLGI
-410 VAIIIL
+410 IAIIIL
-416 LWIVNLLIGDM
+416 LWIVNLLLVDM
-427 MEGTEFVYNVP
+427 MEGTSFVYDVP
-438 GMAIL
+438 VAAIL
-443 ISVVISGITIFLSC
+443 ISIAISTVTIFLSC

-559 EALYEKIATWSGI
+559 ETLYEKVATWSGI
-572 NSYSYSYQT
+572 KSYSYSYQT

-612 NVGKYEY
+612 DVGKYEY

-656 DMMHYLGQ
+656 DMIHYLGQ

-672 FNVKAGESMEVTMDD
+672 FNVKAGEVMEATMDD

-752 LKKEGEDF
+752 LKKESEEF
-760 EDIMITNLAEYADQQ
+760 ENIMVTNLAEYAEQQ
-775 KRIIILV
+775 KRIIILI

-828 FNKMIRLESVMYGTK
+828 FNKMVKLESIMYGAK
-843 SLLIGIPIGLLGSYE
+843 SLLIGIPIGLLGSYA

-869 GFIIP
+869 GFIVP

>member
-11 NLLLNKKRTIV
+11 NLLLNKKRTVV

-53 NTDGDYHI
+53 NSDGDYHI

-76 NNAVDSYYTTKEL
+76 NNAVDSYYVTKEL
-89 GYSKFESIQNEDK
+89 GYSKLESIQNEDK

-117 GAYKLI
+117 GAYKLT

-144 RVKINVGDKITLNI
+144 RVKINVGDKITLNV

-199 QIVDGQTKEYTVVG
+199 QIVDGQEKEYTVVG
-213 IMKRTN
+213 IMKRPN

-233 TYSNDEKNADG
+233 TYSNESGNIG
-244 TDKITSMGTKLNTNA
+244 NTDKKVSKTS
-259 SNEILSAEENEK
+259 
-271 SVTADATIKNSQTA
+271 

-299 VKNQIKNTIE
+299 VMNQTKNTIE
-309 AETKNEIEVEVNS
+309 AETESEIEVDINT

-336 GVLYGIASVIIVI
+336 GVLYGIAGVIIVI
-349 IIVSSVF
+349 IVVSSVF

-410 VAIIIL
+410 VAIVIL
-416 LWIVNLLIGDM
+416 LWIVNLLMGDM

-443 ISVVISGITIFLSC
+443 ISVAISGITIFLSC

-472 IRGTDDIKIKTRK
+472 IRGTDDIKIKARK
-485 IKTSKLTKKLF
+485 VKTSKLTKKLF

-545 YTDLSYNIAVNGGN
+545 YTDLNYNIAVNGGN
-559 EALYEKIATWSGI
+559 EALYEKIATWRGI

-581 SAEIDVNKYG
+581 SAEIDVQKYG

-612 NVGKYEY
+612 DVGKYEY

-672 FNVKAGESMEVTMDD
+672 FNVKAGDSMEVTMDD

-721 PVVTKDKSELNS
+721 PLVTKDKSELNS
-733 GNLCIDAQKPSE
+733 GSLCIDAQKPSE

-752 LKKEGEDF
+752 LKKEGEEF
-760 EDIMITNLAEYADQQ
+760 ENIMITNLDQYADQQ
-775 KRIIILV
+775 RRIIILV

-828 FNKMIRLESVMYGTK
+828 FNKMIKLESIMYGTK
-843 SLLIGIPIGLLGSYE
+843 SLLIGIPIGLFGSYE

-869 GFIIP
+869 GFIVP
-874 WQAIIISVIFVF
+874 WQAIIISVVFVF

>member
-53 NTDGDYHI
+53 NSDGDYHI
-61 SFSNVPQEQQKYIIQ
+61 SFSNVPQEQQKYITQ

-89 GYSKFESIQNEDK
+89 GYSEFESIQNEDK

-107 VAMNENAFEK
+107 FSMNEKAFEK

-144 RVKINVGDKITLNI
+144 RVKIKVGDKITLNV
-158 GTRELMDGSKL
+158 GTRELMDGSML

-199 QIVDGQTKEYTVVG
+199 QIVDGQEKEYTVVG
-213 IMKRTN
+213 IMKRPN
-219 TGLEPYSAPGYTAV
+219 TGVEPYTAPGYTAV
-233 TYSNDEKNADG
+233 TYSNSG
-244 TDKITSMGTKLNTNA
+244 TA
-259 SNEILSAEENEK
+259 
-271 SVTADATIKNSQTA
+271 TA

-581 SAEIDVNKYG
+581 SAVIDVNKYG

-612 NVGKYEY
+612 DVGKYEY

-701 PMGYESCYTEGGYL
+701 PMGYEGCYTEGGYL

>member
-11 NLLLNKKRTIV
+11 NLLLNKKRTVV

-61 SFSNVPQEQQKYIIQ
+61 SFSNVPQEQQKYITQ
-76 NNAVDSYYTTKEL
+76 NNAVDSYYITKEL

-107 VAMNENAFEK
+107 VSMNENAFEK

-144 RVKINVGDKITLNI
+144 RVKINVGDKITLNV

-199 QIVDGQTKEYTVVG
+199 QIVDGQKKEYTVVG
-213 IMKRTN
+213 IMKRP
-219 TGLEPYSAPGYTAV
+219 GVEPYSAPGYTAV
-233 TYSNDEKNADG
+233 TYSNEEKIAGG
-244 TDKITSMGTKLNTNA
+244 TEKITSTGTKLNTNT
-259 SNEILSAEENEK
+259 SDETLLTGENVK
-271 SVTADATIKNSQTA
+271 SDTANTTTKATAIA

-299 VKNQIKNTIE
+299 VMNQIKNTIE
-309 AETKNEIEVEVNS
+309 AETDSEIEVDINK

-349 IIVSSVF
+349 IVVSSVF

-416 LWIVNLLIGDM
+416 LWIVNLLMGDM

-443 ISVVISGITIFLSC
+443 ISIAISGITIFLSC
-457 LIPAIKASKIPPIEA
+457 LIPAIKASRIPPIEA
-472 IRGTDDIKIKTRK
+472 IRGTDDIKIKARK
-485 IKTSKLTKKLF
+485 VKTSKLTKKLF

-535 TYGQMMTGSY
+535 TYGQMITGSY
-545 YTDLSYNIAVNGGN
+545 YTDLNYNIAVNGGN

-612 NVGKYEY
+612 DVGKYEY

-656 DMMHYLGQ
+656 DMIHYLGQ

-672 FNVKAGESMEVTMDD
+672 FNVKAGDSMEVTMDD

-733 GNLCIDAQKPSE
+733 GNLCIEAQKPSE

-752 LKKEGEDF
+752 LKKESEEF
-760 EDIMITNLAEYADQQ
+760 ENIMITNLDQYADQQ
-775 KRIIILV
+775 RRIIVLV

-828 FNKMIRLESVMYGTK
+828 FNKMIKLESIMYGAK
-843 SLLIGIPIGLLGSYE
+843 SLLIGIPIGLFGSYE

-869 GFIIP
+869 GFIVP

>member
-61 SFSNVPQEQQKYIIQ
+61 SFSNVPQEQQKYITQ

-89 GYSKFESIQNEDK
+89 GYSRFESIQNEDK

-107 VAMNENAFEK
+107 VSMNENAFEK

-144 RVKINVGDKITLNI
+144 RVKINVGDKITLNV
-158 GTRELMDGSKL
+158 GTRKLMDGSKL

-213 IMKRTN
+213 IMKRPN
-219 TGLEPYSAPGYTAV
+219 TGVEPYTAPGYTAV
-233 TYSNDEKNADG
+233 TYSNDDKNVGNAEKTVLAN
-244 TDKITSMGTKLNTNA
+244 TK
-259 SNEILSAEENEK
+259 SA
-271 SVTADATIKNSQTA
+271 TTIA

-299 VKNQIKNTIE
+299 VMNQIKNTIE
-309 AETKNEIEVEVNS
+309 TENESEIEVEANV

-349 IIVSSVF
+349 IVVSSVF

-416 LWIVNLLIGDM
+416 LWIVNLLMGDM

-443 ISVVISGITIFLSC
+443 ISIAISGITIFLSC
-457 LIPAIKASKIPPIEA
+457 LIPAIKASRIPPIEA
-472 IRGTDDIKIKTRK
+472 IRGTDDIKIKARK
-485 IKTSKLTKKLF
+485 VKTSKLTKKLF

-535 TYGQMMTGSY
+535 TYGQMITGSY
-545 YTDLSYNIAVNGGN
+545 YTDLNYNIAVNGGN

-612 NVGKYEY
+612 DVGKYEY

-656 DMMHYLGQ
+656 DMIHYLGQ

-672 FNVKAGESMEVTMDD
+672 FNVKAGDSMEVTMDD

-733 GNLCIDAQKPSE
+733 GNLCIEAQKPSE

-752 LKKEGEDF
+752 LKKESEEF
-760 EDIMITNLAEYADQQ
+760 ENIMITNLDQYADQQ
-775 KRIIILV
+775 RRIIVLV

-874 WQAIIISVIFVF
+874 WHAIIISVIFVF

>member
-11 NLLLNKKRTIV
+11 NLLLNKKRTVV

-53 NTDGDYHI
+53 NSDGDYHI
-61 SFSNVPQEQQKYIIQ
+61 SFSNVPQEQQKYITQ

-581 SAEIDVNKYG
+581 SAVIDVNKYG

-612 NVGKYEY
+612 DVGKYEY

-733 GNLCIDAQKPSE
+733 GNLCINAQKPSE

-752 LKKEGEDF
+752 LKKESEEF
-760 EDIMITNLAEYADQQ
+760 EDIMITNLAEYAEQQ
-775 KRIIILV
+775 KRIIILI

-828 FNKMIRLESVMYGTK
+828 FNKMIKLESIMYGAK
-843 SLLIGIPIGLLGSYE
+843 SLLIGIPIGLLGSYA

-869 GFIIP
+869 GFIVP

>member
-53 NTDGDYHI
+53 NSDGDYHI
-61 SFSNVPQEQQKYIIQ
+61 SFSNVPQEQQKYITQ

-89 GYSKFESIQNEDK
+89 GYSEFESIQNEDK

-107 VAMNENAFEK
+107 VSMNEKAFEK

-144 RVKINVGDKITLNI
+144 RVKINVGDKITLNV

-186 ETGKA
+186 ETGRA
-191 GDNEDYEE
+191 RDNEDYEE
-199 QIVDGQTKEYTVVG
+199 QIVDGQKKEYTVVG
-213 IMKRTN
+213 IMKRPN
-219 TGLEPYSAPGYTAV
+219 TGVEPYTAPGYMAV
-233 TYSNDEKNADG
+233 TYSNEGGNIG
-244 TDKITSMGTKLNTNA
+244 NTDKKVSKTS
-259 SNEILSAEENEK
+259 
-271 SVTADATIKNSQTA
+271 

-559 EALYEKIATWSGI
+559 ETLYEKVATWSGI
-572 NSYSYSYQT
+572 KSYSYSYQT

-632 YFKSY
+632 YFKLY

-752 LKKEGEDF
+752 LKKEGEEFKDVT
-760 EDIMITNLAEYADQQ
+760 ITNLAQFADQQ

-828 FNKMIRLESVMYGTK
+828 FNKMIKLESIMYGAK

-874 WQAIIISVIFVF
+874 WHAIIISVIFVF